1 MLHEELSRKIIGA
14 SMTVLNSLR
23 PGLDEKIY
31 ENALVLE
38 LDALGIKSDQQHEYV
53 VEYRGQRVGR
63 LIPDLIVNETVIVDA
78 KVVSAFNEIHIAQ
91 MLGYLNI
98 TNLDLALLISFKE
111 NKLKWKRV
119 VNEEKGKE

>member
-1 MLHEELSRKIIGA
+1 
-14 SMTVLNSLR
+14 MTVLNSLR